1 MLFTIMR
8 NDSSNTASS
17 TGRFTIE
24 SVTEHLQRAGILD
37 ERQVAAILESAP
49 VIISELEKRLK
60 AKESDHPY
68 VSPIETIAVLSL
80 PSKHGKE
87 KTLDEQELME
97 HFARAAQVRF
107 MRIDPLKLDA
117 KSVCNIISKPF
128 ARKNLLVPVK
138 LEDGLITVAMV
149 NPFDKEAI
157 QNLEDVT
164 GCSVLP
170 VLGLRREILKT
181 INEIF
186 AFEHSLI
193 KAEKSRKI
201 SYDLGNLEQLVNIS
215 DRELDAS
222 DKHLINAVDL
232 LLQYAYEQMA
242 SDIHIEPKRD
252 QAIVRLR
259 IDGRLQTTHT
269 IPKKVYPSFVS
280 RIKIM
285 GSLDIAEKR
294 RPQDGRIKTNHR
306 GTEVE
311 LRVSSVPSAFG
322 EKIVIRIFDPSILLQ
337 DLSSLGFFP
346 EQLAVFKQLIA
357 KPYGI
362 LLVTGPT
369 GSGKTTTLYSALKFL
384 SNPEVNITTIEDP
397 IEMVFEPFNQI
408 AVQPQIDLH
417 FTSALRH
424 VLRQDPDIIMVGEI
438 RDNETAEYA
447 VQAALTGHLV
457 LTTLHTNDAASA
469 ITRLRDLDI
478 ESFLIAST
486 LLGVIAQRLVRKV
499 CPHCAARG
507 SITPQQ
513 QELLGITGDAD
524 TFSRLRRGEGCQQC
538 RHTGFKGRRGI
549 FEIIDVDTRI
559 RALIRDNADE
569 KVIAKTAQEAGTEPL
584 LSSAI
589 KNLLNGQT
597 TIEDILRVVPLVR

>member
-1 MLFTIMR
+1 MNEKTSHTLNAAGGFTLEAVVR
-8 NDSSNTASS
+8 QL
-17 TGRFTIE
+17 E
-24 SVTEHLQRAGILD
+24 RAKIIGP
-37 ERQVAAILESAP
+37 EQAGAIFESAP
-49 VIISELEKRLK
+49 VITVELRKRLK
-60 AKESDHPY
+60 SKDSDQPY
-68 VSPIETIAVLSL
+68 VSPLEVIAVFGIPARNAEGITLSESELCEHYSRTSGL
-80 PSKHGKE
+80 P
-87 KTLDEQELME
+87 
-97 HFARAAQVRF
+97 F

-117 KSVCNIISKPF
+117 KSVCNIVSKPF
-128 ARKNLLVPVK
+128 ARKNLLVPLK
-138 LEDGLITVAMV
+138 LEGELLTVAMV

-157 QNLEDVT
+157 QGLEDVT
-164 GCSVLP
+164 GSSILP

-193 KAEKSRKI
+193 KAEKSRNI
-201 SYDLGNLEQLVNIS
+201 SYDLGNLEQLVDIS

-222 DKHLINAVDL
+222 DKHVVNAVDL

-242 SDIHIEPKRD
+242 SDIHIEPKRS

-285 GSLDIAEKR
+285 GALDIAEKR

-346 EQLAVFKQLIA
+346 DQLTVFRRLIDQ
-357 KPYGI
+357 PYGI
-362 LLVTGPT
+362 ILVTGPT

-478 ESFLIAST
+478 ESFLISST

-499 CPHCAARG
+499 CPHCYTKG
-507 SITPQQ
+507 HITPQQ
-513 QELLGITGDAD
+513 QELLGITGGPE
-524 TFSRLRRGEGCQQC
+524 TFSMLRRGAGCQHC

-549 FEIIDVDTRI
+549 FEIIEVDTKI
-559 RALIRDNADE
+559 RTLIRDEADE
-569 KVIAKTAQEAGTEPL
+569 KQIAKTAQEAGTEPL
-584 LSSAI
+584 LNSAI